1 MLNNT
6 INTMKTL
13 NIIIAGIFITMSAV
27 YADTMPPDWRQKL
40 SDQAWEE
47 NSRHAA
53 FQDREII
60 EDTEQSVLEI
70 RVPYAAED
78 ATLAP
83 VTIHTKIPQA
93 DELYIQRIHVFIDKN
108 PVPLVG
114 IFDFTPASGKADLA
128 MRVRIN
134 DHTFVRAIAEL
145 NSGELYMVKSFTRA
159 RGACSAPPPKSIG
172 DSIAN
177 MGQMNMRLIGD
188 VEYSKPNLMQLR
200 IKHPN
205 ITGLQPMRIGSHVHP
220 PAHFVNTLNV
230 DYNGTLVMKAIL
242 TFAISMDPSLR
253 FFFVPDN
260 EGVLTIQATDTKSAS
275 WSSEFAV
282 NNELALSSL

>member
-1 MLNNT
+1 MLNTT
-6 INTMKTL
+6 IKTL
-13 NIIIAGIFITMSAV
+13 IYVALILI
-27 YADTMPPDWRQKL
+27 YASSVAADVMPPDWRQKL

-47 NSRHAA
+47 NSRQAA

-60 EDTEQSVLEI
+60 EDAEQSVLEI

-93 DELYIQRIHVFIDKN
+93 DELYIRRIHVFIDKN

-134 DHTFVRAIAEL
+134 DHTYVRAVAEL
-145 NSGELYMVKSFTRA
+145 STGELYMVKSFTRA

-177 MGQMNMRLIGD
+177 MGQMKMKLIGD
-188 VEYSKPNLMQLR
+188 VEYSKPNLMQIR

-220 PAHFVNTLNV
+220 PAHFVNTLSV
-230 DYNGTLVMKAIL
+230 DYNGTPVMKAIL

-253 FFFVPDN
+253 FFFVPEN
-260 EGVLTIQATDTKSAS
+260 EGTLTVSATDTKNAS
-275 WSSEFAV
+275 WSSDFAV
-282 NNELALSSL
+282 N

>member
-6 INTMKTL
+6 VKTL
-13 NIIIAGIFITMSAV
+13 IYVAGLFIYASAV
-27 YADTMPPDWRQKL
+27 FADVMPSDWRQKL

-47 NSRHAA
+47 NLRFAT

-60 EDTEQSVLEI
+60 EDAGQNVLEV
-70 RVPYAAED
+70 RAPYRAED

-83 VTIHTKIPQA
+83 VSIHTKIPQS
-93 DELYIQRIHVFIDKN
+93 DDLYIQRMHVFIDKN
-108 PVPLVG
+108 PLPLVG
-114 IFDFTPASGKADLA
+114 MFDFTPASGKADLA
-128 MRVRIN
+128 MRVRVN

-145 NSGELYMVKSFTRA
+145 NTGELYMAKSFVRA
-159 RGACSAPPPKSIG
+159 TGACSAPPPKSID
-172 DSIAN
+172 DSYAN
-177 MGQMNMRLIGD
+177 MGAMKMKMIGD
-188 VEYSKPNLMQLR
+188 VEYSKPNLMQLK

-230 DYNGTLVMKAIL
+230 NYDGAPIMKAIL

-253 FFFVPDN
+253 FFFVPKD
-260 EGVLTIQATDTKSAS
+260 EGILTIEATDTKNAS
-275 WSSEFAV
+275 WSSEFIV
-282 NNELALSSL
+282 N

>member
-6 INTMKTL
+6 VKTL
-13 NIIIAGIFITMSAV
+13 IYVAGLFIYASAV
-27 YADTMPPDWRQKL
+27 FADVMPHDWRQIL

-47 NSRHAA
+47 NLRFAT

-60 EDTEQSVLEI
+60 EDAGQNVLEV
-70 RVPYAAED
+70 RAPYRAED

-83 VTIHTKIPQA
+83 VSIHTKIPQS
-93 DELYIQRIHVFIDKN
+93 DELYIQRMHVFIDKN

-114 IFDFTPASGKADLA
+114 MFDFTPASGKADLA
-128 MRVRIN
+128 MRVRVN
-134 DHTFVRAIAEL
+134 DHTYVRAVAEL
-145 NSGELYMVKSFTRA
+145 NTGELYMAKSFVRA
-159 RGACSAPPPKSIG
+159 TGACSAPPPKSIG

-177 MGQMNMRLIGD
+177 MGAMKMKMIGD
-188 VEYSKPNLMQLR
+188 VEYRKPNLMQLK

-230 DYNGTLVMKAIL
+230 NYNGNLVMKALL

-253 FFFVPDN
+253 FFFIPEN
-260 EGVLTIQATDTKSAS
+260 EGKLTIQATDTKNAS
-275 WSSEFAV
+275 WSSEFLV
-282 NNELALSSL
+282 N

>member
-1 MLNNT
+1 MNT
-6 INTMKTL
+6 KTL
-13 NIIIAGIFITMSAV
+13 IQVAVLLIAAPALL
-27 YADTMPPDWRQKL
+27 ADVMPHDWRQKL

-47 NSRHAA
+47 NLRHAT

-60 EDTEQSVLEI
+60 EDAEQNVLE
-70 RVPYAAED
+70 VKAPYRAED

-83 VTIHTKIPQA
+83 VTIHTRMPQTS
-93 DELYIQRIHVFIDKN
+93 ELYIKRMHVFIDKN

-134 DHTFVRAIAEL
+134 DHTYVRAIAEL
-145 NSGELYMVKSFTRA
+145 NTGELYMAKSFSRA
-159 RGACSAPPPKSIG
+159 TGACSAPPPKSID

-177 MGQMNMRLIGD
+177 MGQMKMKLIGD
-188 VEYSKPNLMQLR
+188 VEYQKPNLMQLK

-220 PAHFVNTLNV
+220 PAHFVNTL
-230 DYNGTLVMKAIL
+230 DISYNGAPIIKATL
-242 TFAISMDPSLR
+242 TFALSMDPSLR
-253 FFFVPDN
+253 FFFRPDN
-260 EGVLTIQATDTKSAS
+260 EGTLTVQATDTKNAS
-275 WSSEFAV
+275 WTSEFAV
-282 NNELALSSL
+282 N

>member
-6 INTMKTL
+6 VKTL
-13 NIIIAGIFITMSAV
+13 IYVAGLFIYASAV
-27 YADTMPPDWRQKL
+27 FADVMPSDWRQQL

-47 NSRHAA
+47 KLRFAT

-60 EDTEQSVLEI
+60 EDAEQNVLEV
-70 RVPYAAED
+70 RAPYRAED

-83 VTIHTKIPQA
+83 VSIHTKIPQS
-93 DELYIQRIHVFIDKN
+93 DDLYIQRMHVFIDKN
-108 PVPLVG
+108 PLPLVG
-114 IFDFTPASGKADLA
+114 MFDFTPASGKADLA
-128 MRVRIN
+128 MRVRVN

-145 NSGELYMVKSFTRA
+145 NTGELYMAKSFVRA
-159 RGACSAPPPKSIG
+159 TGACSAPPPKSID
-172 DSIAN
+172 DSYAN
-177 MGQMNMRLIGD
+177 MGAMKMKMIGD
-188 VEYSKPNLMQLR
+188 VEYSKPNLMQLK

-230 DYNGTLVMKAIL
+230 NYDGAPIMKAIL

-253 FFFVPDN
+253 FFFVPKD
-260 EGVLTIQATDTKSAS
+260 EGILTIEATDTKNSS
-275 WSSEFAV
+275 WSSEFIV
-282 NNELALSSL
+282 N

>member
-1 MLNNT
+1 MLHNT
-6 INTMKTL
+6 IKTL
-13 NIIIAGIFITMSAV
+13 TIAFAGLFIIMSAV
-27 YADTMPPDWRQKL
+27 HADVMPPDWRQNL

-60 EDTEQSVLEI
+60 DDTEQSILEI

-83 VTIHTKIPQA
+83 VTIHTRIPQT

-108 PVPLVG
+108 PLPLVG

-145 NSGELYMVKSFTRA
+145 NTGELYMVKSFTRA
-159 RGACSAPPPKSIG
+159 MGACSAPPPKSIG

-177 MGQMNMRLIGD
+177 MGQMKMRLIGD

-205 ITGLQPMRIGSHVHP
+205 ITGLQPMRIGSHIHP

-230 DYNGTLVMKAIL
+230 DYDGDPIMKATL

-253 FFFVPDN
+253 FFFVPKN
-260 EGVLTIQATDTKSAS
+260 EGVLTIKATDTKNAS
-275 WSSEFAV
+275 WSSNFIV
-282 NNELALSSL
+282 N

>member
-1 MLNNT
+1 MLNT
-6 INTMKTL
+6 TMKT
-13 NIIIAGIFITMSAV
+13 IAYIALILISVPAAR
-27 YADTMPPDWRQKL
+27 ADVMPPDWRQKL

-60 EDTEQSVLEI
+60 EDAEQSVLEI

-83 VTIHTKIPQA
+83 VTIHTKIPQT

-114 IFDFTPASGKADLA
+114 VFDFTPASGKADLA

-134 DHTFVRAIAEL
+134 DHTYVRAVADL
-145 NSGELYMVKSFTRA
+145 STGELYMVKSFTRA

-177 MGQMNMRLIGD
+177 MGQMKMKLIGD
-188 VEYSKPNLMQLR
+188 VEYSKPNLMQIR

-220 PAHFVNTLNV
+220 PAHFINTLNV
-230 DYNGTLVMKAIL
+230 NYNGVPVMKAIL

-253 FFFVPDN
+253 FFFVPEN
-260 EGVLTIQATDTKSAS
+260 GGTLTVSATDTKNAS
-275 WSSEFAV
+275 WSSDFAV
-282 NNELALSSL
+282 N

>member
-1 MLNNT
+1 MSENA
-6 INTMKTL
+6 IKTL
-13 NIIIAGIFITMSAV
+13 TMYIAGLIISVSAA
-27 YADTMPPDWRQKL
+27 YADVMPPDWRQNL

-60 EDTEQSVLEI
+60 EDAEQSVLEI

-83 VTIHTKIPQA
+83 VTIHTKIPQTDA
-93 DELYIQRIHVFIDKN
+93 LYIQRIHVFIDKN

-145 NSGELYMVKSFTRA
+145 NTGELYMVKSFTRA
-159 RGACSAPPPKSIG
+159 RGACSAPPPRSID

-177 MGQMNMRLIGD
+177 MGMMKMRLIGD
-188 VEYSKPNLMQLR
+188 VEYEKPNLVQLK

-205 ITGLQPMRIGSHVHP
+205 ITGLQPMRIGSHIHP

-230 DYNGTLVMKAIL
+230 SYEGVPVMKAIL

-253 FFFVPDN
+253 FFFVPEN
-260 EGVLTIQATDTKSAS
+260 EGVLTVQATDTKNAS
-275 WSSEFAV
+275 WSSDIAV
-282 NNELALSSL
+282 N

>member
-1 MLNNT
+1 MLNKT
-6 INTMKTL
+6 ITAL
-13 NIIIAGIFITMSAV
+13 VAAAVLVITVPAAL
-27 YADTMPPDWRQKL
+27 ADVMPPDWRQKL

-60 EDTEQSVLEI
+60 EDIEQGVLEI

-83 VTIHTKIPQA
+83 VTVHTKIPQT
-93 DELYIQRIHVFIDKN
+93 DELYIKRMHVFIDKN

-134 DHTFVRAIAEL
+134 DHTYVRAVAEL

-159 RGACSAPPPKSIG
+159 RGACSAPPPKSID

-177 MGQMNMRLIGD
+177 MGMMKMKLIGD
-188 VEYSKPNLMQLR
+188 VEYSKPNLVQLK

-230 DYNGTLVMKAIL
+230 NYNGAPVMKATL
-242 TFAISMDPSLR
+242 TFALSMDPSLR
-253 FFFVPDN
+253 FFFVPEDKGILSV
-260 EGVLTIQATDTKSAS
+260 EATDTKNAA
-275 WSSEFAV
+275 WSSDFAV
-282 NNELALSSL
+282 N

>member
-6 INTMKTL
+6 VKTL
-13 NIIIAGIFITMSAV
+13 IYVAGLFIYASAV
-27 YADTMPPDWRQKL
+27 FADVMPHDWRQIL

-47 NSRHAA
+47 NLRHAT
-53 FQDREII
+53 FQDREIF
-60 EDTEQSVLEI
+60 EDAEQNVLEI
-70 RVPYAAED
+70 KAPYRAED

-83 VTIHTKIPQA
+83 VSIHTKIPQSA
-93 DELYIQRIHVFIDKN
+93 ELYIQRMHVFIDKN

-114 IFDFTPASGKADLA
+114 MFDFTPASGKADLA
-128 MRVRIN
+128 MRVRVN
-134 DHTFVRAIAEL
+134 DHTYVRAIAEL
-145 NSGELYMVKSFTRA
+145 NTGELYMAKSFVRA
-159 RGACSAPPPKSIG
+159 TGACSAPPPKSIG

-177 MGQMNMRLIGD
+177 MGAMKMKMIGD
-188 VEYSKPNLMQLR
+188 VEYRKPNLMQLK

-230 DYNGTLVMKAIL
+230 NYNGNLVMKALL

-253 FFFVPDN
+253 FFFIPEN
-260 EGVLTIQATDTKSAS
+260 EGKLTIQATDTKNAS
-275 WSSEFAV
+275 WSSEFLV
-282 NNELALSSL
+282 N